1 MKNNLHSTKKACIL
15 QNKTICLNMIV
26 KNEAHIIVDTFNNIL
41 KYIPLTYWVISD
53 TGSTDG
59 TQQVIRDYFKSKN
72 IDGELF
78 QDEWRDFG
86 HNRTLALQ
94 HAYKKTDYLFIF
106 DADDSIHGSFE
117 LPQPSVFNKEMYNLK
132 FGGDNVAYVRPLL
145 INNHLQW
152 RFNGVLHEFLT
163 CVNKNVEGVVINGEY
178 YIESGRKG
186 SRSKDPDKYKKD
198 AEILKKAYYTEL
210 EKPDKG
216 LSKRYAFY
224 CAQSYKDSGI
234 VKDAIEWYTMV
245 ADKLDTW
252 VQERYYSC
260 FILGNLYMQ
269 QNDFENAIRYL
280 TKSSI
285 FDHERIEGVALA
297 CEILLQREMFLLCC
311 SLGQQFLGH
320 TEPPPNKLFLFE
332 PFYFNH
338 VEYSCSIAG
347 FYCGKHELGY
357 ECCKKIITT
366 RCIDNIDKYV
376 KTCIN
381 LACYKDQLLHD
392 TKDTLEFFYEY
403 NETIQVL
410 LRDGVDVD
418 KRMHECWNILFEKNR
433 SKLCEVPKNSKTMFH
448 NKVCSGSGSGSHKR
462 ANSVANNVFISF
474 TTCKRLDL
482 FKQTIGSILN
492 HWLDKEKI
500 DYWFCVDDNSSK
512 SDREYM
518 KSNFPWITYYMKSE
532 SEKGHRE
539 SMNIIWNKLNELK
552 PKYWIHMEDDF
563 LFYTK
568 RNYVGDSIKVL
579 QTYHTYKNI
588 RQVLFNRNYSET
600 IADTTIKGHTI
611 LPPNE
616 CIPGIPVVLHNH
628 SKSDNLGFPN
638 CCYWQDYSFRP
649 AMIDVETILC
659 LGNYDTENQFF
670 ESDYAKRWYDAGYRS
685 AFFNMI
691 CSRHIGRL
699 TSERHDKTKPN
710 SYELNDT
717 SQFNLGESHEH
728 HTPHTPHTSSDFDN
742 ASDESIRMRYS
753 PPIKVSTSSNIKI
766 LNLKHRDDRKKAIIN
781 KLEMA
786 GFSDKEYEII
796 EAVYGNDLA
805 LSPTTIELYKMFEGN
820 DFGSRCG
827 FIGCA
832 LSHYGLWLELIKDTV
847 NDYYIIMEDDV
858 ILCSG
863 YKEQLAK
870 LDTHFKS
877 KDILYHGYTMYNTN
891 RSKNNEKYDYTL
903 VTHETDVT
911 VCELATDFYIGGTFG
926 YSINKKGAQK
936 MIDYIHKNGIRHG
949 IDYLMKIMN
958 TVELY
963 ETQPNLC
970 ISLWHEDDMGYDT
983 DIQRSVDSIDFSLY
997 VNDYLRILK
1006 DNFIYI
1012 PGGDQIGNDLY
1023 HKQDNL
1029 KNMVLCAAG
1038 DKQCIA
1044 FNTLGFFK
1052 SSITNI
1058 TTSPWF
1064 VEGDGI
1070 YIKKEYASK
1079 VVENLD
1085 DNFKRL
1091 FGEIQ
1096 LGEIKKHEM
1105 QQMREINRKSD
1116 ILEIL
1121 NKKRVKMLCNWCS
1134 SKDLCNE
1141 FSVMNVIKGTY
1152 TNNVE
1157 LVSDDNSIDYYV
1169 IINMPTYDS
1178 LCVYEPKNTIVF
1190 QMEPWVYDATKNW
1203 GVKTWGEWAIP
1214 DANKFM
1220 RVFRHAES
1228 LNNVQWQVSPPENI
1242 SGEEK
1247 INKVICVLSDK
1258 LHDEGHMKRVNFLK
1272 YVESESQVTPTTPT
1286 DIMQVYGRKNYHAL
1300 KSYIGETQN
1309 KMELVKY
1316 KYCFSCENNSEKNY
1330 ATEKIWEPILFECL
1344 CFYWGCPNLEDH
1356 IDSRAFVRLPLDNF
1370 EESLSIITK
1379 AVEEDWWSQRIDIIK
1394 KEKQRI
1400 VNELGFFPRLNKI
1413 MNDDNNNN
1421 NNIDSES
1428 NNQHDKEKLIFID
1441 KKDGFGSQFQSIV
1454 FYILYANFNNLDYVH
1469 KKIKNMEH
1477 NYNNESDFIERVNH
1491 CMNIQG
1497 NYDDYDDY
1505 DYIKNIN
1512 AYSINTSSREHIYR
1526 VVDQNVDLYTSNNE
1540 AIDKIKRCFWQNKDK
1555 DVYKNNKFNI
1565 AVHIRRPNIHDD
1577 RIEGTNT
1584 EDLYYLTAMNSIR
1597 EKYKNK
1603 DVCFHIYSQG
1613 NIENFNCYKNDD
1625 VVFHIDEEVTK
1636 TFVGLVGSHVLVMSA
1651 SSFSYIAAILT
1662 DAEVYYLPF
1671 WHKPKKN
1678 WIIL

>member
-1 MKNNLHSTKKACIL
+1 
-15 QNKTICLNMIV
+15 
-26 KNEAHIIVDTFNNIL
+26 
-41 KYIPLTYWVISD
+41 
-53 TGSTDG
+53 
-59 TQQVIRDYFKSKN
+59 
-72 IDGELF
+72 
-78 QDEWRDFG
+78 
-86 HNRTLALQ
+86 
-94 HAYKKTDYLFIF
+94 
-106 DADDSIHGSFE
+106 
-117 LPQPSVFNKEMYNLK
+117 
-132 FGGDNVAYVRPLL
+132 
-145 INNHLQW
+145 
-152 RFNGVLHEFLT
+152 
-163 CVNKNVEGVVINGEY
+163 
-178 YIESGRKG
+178 
-186 SRSKDPDKYKKD
+186 
-198 AEILKKAYYTEL
+198 
-210 EKPDKG
+210 
-216 LSKRYAFY
+216 
-224 CAQSYKDSGI
+224 
-234 VKDAIEWYTMV
+234 
-245 ADKLDTW
+245 
-252 VQERYYSC
+252 
-260 FILGNLYMQ
+260 
-269 QNDFENAIRYL
+269 
-280 TKSSI
+280 
-285 FDHERIEGVALA
+285 
-297 CEILLQREMFLLCC
+297 
-311 SLGQQFLGH
+311 
-320 TEPPPNKLFLFE
+320 
-332 PFYFNH
+332 
-338 VEYSCSIAG
+338 
-347 FYCGKHELGY
+347 
-357 ECCKKIITT
+357 
-366 RCIDNIDKYV
+366 
-376 KTCIN
+376 
-381 LACYKDQLLHD
+381 
-392 TKDTLEFFYEY
+392 
-403 NETIQVL
+403 
-410 LRDGVDVD
+410 
-418 KRMHECWNILFEKNR
+418 
-433 SKLCEVPKNSKTMFH
+433 
-448 NKVCSGSGSGSHKR
+448 
-462 ANSVANNVFISF
+462 
-474 TTCKRLDL
+474 
-482 FKQTIGSILN
+482 
-492 HWLDKEKI
+492 
-500 DYWFCVDDNSSK
+500 
-512 SDREYM
+512 
-518 KSNFPWITYYMKSE
+518 
-532 SEKGHRE
+532 
-539 SMNIIWNKLNELK
+539 
-552 PKYWIHMEDDF
+552 
-563 LFYTK
+563 
-568 RNYVGDSIKVL
+568 VL

-600 IADTTIKGHTI
+600 IADTTIKGHAI

-710 SYELNDT
+710 SYELNNT
-717 SQFNLGESHEH
+717 SQFNLIKSHEPL
-728 HTPHTPHTSSDFDN
+728 TPHTRDIPPTSHNSCDFDN

-753 PPIKVSTSSNIKI
+753 PPIKVSTSSSIKI
-766 LNLKHRDDRKKAIIN
+766 LNLKHRDDRKRAIIN

-870 LDTHFKS
+870 LDTHFKC

-903 VTHETDVT
+903 VTHESDVT
-911 VCELATDFYIGGTFG
+911 VCELATDFYIGGMFG

-958 TVELY
+958 TIELY

-970 ISLWHEDDMGYDT
+970 ISLWHEDDVNYDT
-983 DIQRSVDSIDFSLY
+983 DIQKFVDSIDFSLY

-1052 SSITNI
+1052 SSIEMI
-1058 TTSPWF
+1058 TSSRWF
-1064 VEGDGI
+1064 GEGDGI

-1091 FGEIQ
+1091 FEDTQ

-1116 ILEIL
+1116 ILEIV

-1178 LCVYEPKNTIVF
+1178 LCVYEPKKTIVF
-1190 QMEPWVYDATKNW
+1190 QMEPWVYDTTKNW

-1247 INKVICVLSDK
+1247 INKVMCVLSDK

-1272 YVESESQVTPTTPT
+1272 YVESESQVTPTTST
-1286 DIMQVYGRKNYHAL
+1286 DIIQVYGRKNYHAL
-1300 KSYIGETQN
+1300 KSYVGETDN

-1421 NNIDSES
+1421 NNNNNNIDSES

-1512 AYSINTSSREHIYR
+1512 AYNINTSSREDIYR
-1526 VVDQNVDLYTSNNE
+1526 VVDHNVDLYTSNNE

-1584 EDLYYLTAMNSIR
+1584 EDLYYLNIINHIR

>member
-1 MKNNLHSTKKACIL
+1 MKSSASHIKNTCIL
-15 QNKTICLNMIV
+15 KQKTICLNMIV
-26 KNEAHIIVDTFNNIL
+26 KNEAHIIVETFDNIL
-41 KYIPLTYWVISD
+41 KYIPFTYWVISD

-59 TQQVIRDYFKSKN
+59 TQQIIKDYFKSKN

-106 DADDSIHGSFE
+106 DADDSIHGNFE
-117 LPQPSVFNKEMYNLK
+117 LPEPSLFNKEMYNLK
-132 FGGDNVAYVRPLL
+132 FGGDNVAYIRPLL
-145 INNHLQW
+145 INNQLQW

-163 CVNKNVEGVVINGEY
+163 CVSKSVQGVVINGEY
-178 YIESGRKG
+178 YVQSGRKG

-216 LSKRYAFY
+216 LSNRYAFY
-224 CAQSYKDSGI
+224 CAQSYKDCRM

-260 FILGNLYMQ
+260 FILGDLYMR

-297 CEILLQREMFLLCC
+297 CEIFLKKEMYLLCC

-320 TEPPPNKLFLFE
+320 VEPPPNKLFLFE

-338 VEYSCSIAG
+338 IEYSCSIAG
-347 FYCGKHELGY
+347 FYCGKRDLGY
-357 ECCKKIITT
+357 QCCKKIITT
-366 RCIDNIDKYV
+366 RCIDNIDKYI

-381 LACYKDQLLHD
+381 LACYKDQLLQD
-392 TKDTLEFFYEY
+392 REDTLGLFYEY
-403 NETIQVL
+403 NENIQKL
-410 LRDGVDVD
+410 LNDGVEID
-418 KRMHECWNILFEKNR
+418 KRMHDCWNILFEKNR
-433 SKLCEVPKNSKTMFH
+433 SKLFDMPKNSKKMFH
-448 NKVCSGSGSGSHKR
+448 NRISSGSHKS
-462 ANSVANNVFISF
+462 ATNVFISF

-568 RNYVGDSIKVL
+568 RNYVGDSIQVL
-579 QTYHTYKNI
+579 QKYHTSKNI

-600 IADTTIKGHTI
+600 IENTTIKGHTT
-611 LPPNE
+611 LSPNE

-628 SKSDNLGFPN
+628 SKSNNLFFPN

-649 AMIDVETILC
+649 AMIDVETILS
-659 LGNYDTENQFF
+659 LGNYDSENQFF

-685 AFFNMI
+685 AFFNMV
-691 CSRHIGRL
+691 CCRHIGRL

-710 SYELNDT
+710 SYELNNT
-717 SQFNLGESHEH
+717 SQFNLTKSHE
-728 HTPHTPHTSSDFDN
+728 PHTPHIPPTSHDSCDIDDE
-742 ASDESIRMRYS
+742 SDENIRMRYS
-753 PPIKVSTSSNIKI
+753 PPIKVNASCNIKVV
-766 LNLKHRDDRKKAIIN
+766 NLKHRDDRKKAIIN
-781 KLEMA
+781 KLELA
-786 GFSDKEYEII
+786 GFSDKEYEIV

-805 LSPTTIELYKMFEGN
+805 LSPTKELYKMFEDN
-820 DFGSRCG
+820 DFGNRCG

-870 LDTHFKS
+870 LETHIKD

-891 RSKNNEKYDYTL
+891 RSKNKEKYDYSL
-903 VTHETDVT
+903 VTRDTDVT
-911 VCELATDFYIGGTFG
+911 VCELDTNFYVGGTFG
-926 YSINKKGAQK
+926 YSITKNGAQK
-936 MIDYIHKNGIRHG
+936 MIDYIHKNGIKHG
-949 IDYLMKIMN
+949 IDYVMKIVN

-970 ISLWHEDDMGYDT
+970 ISLWHEDDANYDT
-983 DIQRSVDSIDFSLY
+983 DIQKFANSIDFSSY
-997 VNDYLRILK
+997 INDYIRILK

-1012 PGGDQIGNDLY
+1012 PGGDQIGCDLY
-1023 HKQDNL
+1023 HKRDNL
-1029 KNMVLCAAG
+1029 KNMVLCATG
-1038 DKQCIA
+1038 DKHCIA

-1052 SSITNI
+1052 SSIETI
-1058 TTSPWF
+1058 TKSRWF
-1064 VEGDGI
+1064 GKGDGI

-1085 DNFKRL
+1085 DDFKRL
-1091 FGEIQ
+1091 YDETL

-1105 QQMREINRKSD
+1105 QQMCEINRNSD
-1116 ILEIL
+1116 ISKPI

-1134 SKDLCNE
+1134 SQELCCE
-1141 FSVMNVIKGTY
+1141 FSSMFLDWKEYANSVF
-1152 TNNVE
+1152 E
-1157 LVSDDNSIDYYV
+1157 LVSDDENIDYYV

-1178 LCVYEPKNTIVF
+1178 LSVYEPKKTIIF
-1190 QMEPWVYDATKNW
+1190 QMEPWVYDTTKNW

-1214 DANKFM
+1214 DADKFM
-1220 RVFRHAES
+1220 RVFRHAEC
-1228 LNNVQWQVSPPENI
+1228 LNNVQWQVSPPEEI
-1242 SGEEK
+1242 IGEDK
-1247 INKVICVLSDK
+1247 INKVMCVLSHK
-1258 LHDEGHMKRVNFLK
+1258 LHDEGHKKRVDFLK
-1272 YVESESQVTPTTPT
+1272 YVESESESELESQATSTNV
-1286 DIMQVYGRKNYHAL
+1286 MHVYGRKNYHGL
-1300 KSYIGETQN
+1300 KSYVGETDN
-1309 KMELVKY
+1309 KTELVKY

-1379 AVEEDWWSQRIDIIK
+1379 AIEEDWWSQRIDIIK
-1394 KEKQRI
+1394 REKQRI
-1400 VNELGFFPRLNKI
+1400 KNELGFFPRLNKI
-1413 MNDDNNNN
+1413 
-1421 NNIDSES
+1421 I
-1428 NNQHDKEKLIFID
+1428 
-1441 KKDGFGSQFQSIV
+1441 
-1454 FYILYANFNNLDYVH
+1454 
-1469 KKIKNMEH
+1469 
-1477 NYNNESDFIERVNH
+1477 SDI
-1491 CMNIQG
+1491 
-1497 NYDDYDDY
+1497 
-1505 DYIKNIN
+1505 
-1512 AYSINTSSREHIYR
+1512 
-1526 VVDQNVDLYTSNNE
+1526 
-1540 AIDKIKRCFWQNKDK
+1540 
-1555 DVYKNNKFNI
+1555 
-1565 AVHIRRPNIHDD
+1565 
-1577 RIEGTNT
+1577 
-1584 EDLYYLTAMNSIR
+1584 
-1597 EKYKNK
+1597 
-1603 DVCFHIYSQG
+1603 
-1613 NIENFNCYKNDD
+1613 
-1625 VVFHIDEEVTK
+1625 
-1636 TFVGLVGSHVLVMSA
+1636 
-1651 SSFSYIAAILT
+1651 
-1662 DAEVYYLPF
+1662 
-1671 WHKPKKN
+1671 
-1678 WIIL
+1678 

>member
-1 MKNNLHSTKKACIL
+1 MKNNLHGTKKACIL

-106 DADDSIHGSFE
+106 DADDSIHGNFE
-117 LPQPSVFNKEMYNLK
+117 LPDPSVFNKEMYNLK
-132 FGGDNVAYVRPLL
+132 FGGDNVAYIRPLL

-152 RFNGVLHEFLT
+152 LFNGVLHEFLT

-216 LSKRYAFY
+216 LSNRYAFY
-224 CAQSYKDSGI
+224 CAQSYKDSRM

-260 FILGNLYMQ
+260 FILGDMYMR

-297 CEILLQREMFLLCC
+297 CEILLQKEMYLLCC
-311 SLGQQFLGH
+311 SFGQQFLGH
-320 TEPPPNKLFLFE
+320 MEPPPNKLFLFE

-338 VEYSCSIAG
+338 IEYSCSIAG

-366 RCIDNIDKYV
+366 RCIDNIDKYI

-403 NETIQVL
+403 NETIQML

-418 KRMHECWNILFEKNR
+418 KRMHECWNILFDKNR
-433 SKLCEVPKNSKTMFH
+433 SKICDIPKNSKTMFH
-448 NKVCSGSGSGSHKR
+448 NKVSSGSGSGSGSHKR
-462 ANSVANNVFISF
+462 ATNVANNVFISF

-568 RNYVGDSIKVL
+568 RNYVEDSIRVL
-579 QTYHTYKNI
+579 QTYHTSKHI

-600 IADTTIKGHTI
+600 IADTAIKGHTI

-649 AMIDVETILC
+649 AMIDVETILG

-670 ESDYAKRWYDAGYRS
+670 ELDYAKRWYDAGYRS

-717 SQFNLGESHEH
+717 SQFNLDKSHESL
-728 HTPHTPHTSSDFDN
+728 TPHTPHTSSEFDN

-753 PPIKVSTSSNIKI
+753 PPIKVNTTCSIKVV
-766 LNLKHRDDRKKAIIN
+766 NLKHRDDRKKAIIN
-781 KLEMA
+781 KLETA

-805 LSPTTIELYKMFEGN
+805 LSPTIELYKMFEGN

-870 LDTHFKS
+870 LDTHFKD

-891 RSKNNEKYDYTL
+891 RSKNKEKYDYSL
-903 VTHETDVT
+903 VTHDTDVT
-911 VCELATDFYIGGTFG
+911 VCDLATDFYIGGIFG

-949 IDYLMKIMN
+949 IDYLMKIVN

-970 ISLWHEDDMGYDT
+970 ISLWHEDDVNYDT
-983 DIQRSVDSIDFSLY
+983 DIQKFVDSIDFSLY

-1012 PGGDQIGNDLY
+1012 PGGDQIGCDLY
-1023 HKQDNL
+1023 HKQNNI
-1029 KNMVLCAAG
+1029 KNMVLCAEN

-1058 TTSPWF
+1058 TSSRWF
-1064 VEGDGI
+1064 GEGDGI

-1091 FGEIQ
+1091 YEETR

-1116 ILEIL
+1116 ISEIV

-1152 TNNVE
+1152 INNVE
-1157 LVSDDNSIDYYV
+1157 LVSDDDNGDNSIDYYV

-1178 LCVYEPKNTIVF
+1178 LGAYEPKKTIVF
-1190 QMEPWVYDATKNW
+1190 QMEPWVYDTTKNW

-1220 RVFRHAES
+1220 RVFRHTEC

-1247 INKVICVLSDK
+1247 INKVMCVLSDK
-1258 LHDEGHMKRVNFLK
+1258 LYDEGHKKRVDFLK
-1272 YVESESQVTPTTPT
+1272 YVDSVSESESESQVTPTKPT
-1286 DIMQVYGRKNYHAL
+1286 NIMQVYGRKNYHEL
-1300 KSYIGETQN
+1300 KSYIGETDN
-1309 KMELVKY
+1309 KMELAKY
-1316 KYCFSCENNSEKNY
+1316 KYYFSCENNSEKNY

-1379 AVEEDWWSQRIDIIK
+1379 AIEEDWWSQRLDVIK

-1413 MNDDNNNN
+1413 ISDN
-1421 NNIDSES
+1421 
-1428 NNQHDKEKLIFID
+1428 Q
-1441 KKDGFGSQFQSIV
+1441 
-1454 FYILYANFNNLDYVH
+1454 
-1469 KKIKNMEH
+1469 
-1477 NYNNESDFIERVNH
+1477 
-1491 CMNIQG
+1491 
-1497 NYDDYDDY
+1497 
-1505 DYIKNIN
+1505 
-1512 AYSINTSSREHIYR
+1512 
-1526 VVDQNVDLYTSNNE
+1526 
-1540 AIDKIKRCFWQNKDK
+1540 
-1555 DVYKNNKFNI
+1555 
-1565 AVHIRRPNIHDD
+1565 
-1577 RIEGTNT
+1577 
-1584 EDLYYLTAMNSIR
+1584 
-1597 EKYKNK
+1597 
-1603 DVCFHIYSQG
+1603 
-1613 NIENFNCYKNDD
+1613 
-1625 VVFHIDEEVTK
+1625 
-1636 TFVGLVGSHVLVMSA
+1636 
-1651 SSFSYIAAILT
+1651 
-1662 DAEVYYLPF
+1662 
-1671 WHKPKKN
+1671 
-1678 WIIL
+1678 